1 MNEEVIKIED
11 FVSILIKRWK
21 FIFLITLTTTI
32 LSIIISFFIIPPK
45 YEASTKMFIGKED
58 SKIQGKE
65 QNYNDSD
72 VQMYQKLL
80 KTYAEVIQTND
91 LVEKAVDIESLGL
104 KAKDI
109 FKNLEVIPRADTQ
122 IIEIKYTN
130 KEKMLARDILDSI
143 TTEFIKTSSQLI
155 PNSNIKI
162 IESVKIP
169 NNPVNSNKFINIAV
183 AFLLGL
189 MISIGISFL
198 LAVIDNTLKNKEQME
213 KVLQLPVLGIIPDF
227 LNNERE

>member
-1 MNEEVIKIED
+1 MNEEVIKIEYLVD
-11 FVSILIKRWK
+11 ILIKRWK
-21 FIFLITLTTTI
+21 FILLITLTTTI

-80 KTYAEVIQTND
+80 KTYSEVIQTND

>member
-1 MNEEVIKIED
+1 MNEEVIKIEYLVD
-11 FVSILIKRWK
+11 ILIKRWK
-21 FIFLITLTTTI
+21 FILLITLTTTI

-45 YEASTKMFIGKED
+45 YEVSTKMFIGKED

-80 KTYAEVIQTND
+80 KTYSEVIQTND
-91 LVEKAVDIESLGL
+91 LVEKAVDIEGLGL

-213 KVLQLPVLGIIPDF
+213 KILQLPVLGIIPDF

>member
-1 MNEEVIKIED
+1 MNEEVIKIEYLVD
-11 FVSILIKRWK
+11 ILIKRWK
-21 FIFLITLTTTI
+21 FILLITLTTTI

-80 KTYAEVIQTND
+80 KTYSEVIQTND
-91 LVEKAVDIESLGL
+91 LVEKAVDIEGLGL